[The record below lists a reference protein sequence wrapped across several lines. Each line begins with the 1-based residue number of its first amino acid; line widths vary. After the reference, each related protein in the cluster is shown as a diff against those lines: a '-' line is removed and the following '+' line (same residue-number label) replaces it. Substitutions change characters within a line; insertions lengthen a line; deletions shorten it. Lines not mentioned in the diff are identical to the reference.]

1 MKQWKRTTS
10 LLLSGAMILSLTLS
24 SLTGAVSEAKAKKAV
39 LKTKS
44 VKLTVG
50 KTKTI
55 RIKNKKASCKYTF
68 QSNKKKV
75 ASVSKKGKIKALKKG
90 SAKITVKETAKKGKR
105 KTRKI
110 GVVKVKITE
119 SANNKDKN
127 TDTNKDTGADS
138 SKPTPAPGNTAT
150 VTPSSAPSSAPDGTP
165 TPTPE
170 NSPSSKPS
178 GTPKPTVPPTY
189 QPPADYTNQK
199 ADVAY
204 GEKKEIEYDSKTTGN
219 TRKAIVVLPPG
230 YDESK
235 QYPVVYLLHGIGG
248 DHTEWFQGGKPI
260 EILGNL
266 IAAGEADDMIMVFPN
281 IRARYDDKAAY
292 ELDPEAFKAF
302 DNFIND
308 LRDDLMPYIEK
319 NFSVKT
325 GRENTAVCGLSMGG
339 RESLNIGLKMPDKIG
354 YIGAFEPA
362 IGVLPY
368 NVEPEGLFTEETMTL
383 PEEYKNNT
391 FLMIVKGQN
400 DSVVGEWPLTYHKT
414 LEANGVPHLYY
425 DMPGSHDFSVW
436 NNGFYNFAKRIFS
449 KNPIAG

>member
-165 TPTPE
+165 TPTPK

-189 QPPADYTNQK
+189 QPPADYTNKK

-248 DHTEWFQGGKPI
+248 DH
-260 EILGNL
+260 
-266 IAAGEADDMIMVFPN
+266 
-281 IRARYDDKAAY
+281 R
-292 ELDPEAFKAF
+292 
-302 DNFIND
+302 
-308 LRDDLMPYIEK
+308 
-319 NFSVKT
+319 
-325 GRENTAVCGLSMGG
+325 
-339 RESLNIGLKMPDKIG
+339 
-354 YIGAFEPA
+354 
-362 IGVLPY
+362 
-368 NVEPEGLFTEETMTL
+368 
-383 PEEYKNNT
+383 
-391 FLMIVKGQN
+391 
-400 DSVVGEWPLTYHKT
+400 VV
-414 LEANGVPHLYY
+414 
-425 DMPGSHDFSVW
+425 PGW
-436 NNGFYNFAKRIFS
+436 
-449 KNPIAG
+449 